1 MVQSNCGRCLYIS
14 FSKVKIYRQKMIQ
27 FSWLFSG
34 VIFFQFPITAGN
46 ILEQGVF
53 SRPFFFSILEL
64 NQEIIYRLNI
74 SVFSQN
80 TRKYGLEKTRYLH
93 TILAMIKQ
101 FVSII
106 LRGFSIARKKRMICF
121 ST

>member
-27 FSWLFSG
+27 FSWLFSS

-64 NQEIIYRLNI
+64 NKEIIYRLNI